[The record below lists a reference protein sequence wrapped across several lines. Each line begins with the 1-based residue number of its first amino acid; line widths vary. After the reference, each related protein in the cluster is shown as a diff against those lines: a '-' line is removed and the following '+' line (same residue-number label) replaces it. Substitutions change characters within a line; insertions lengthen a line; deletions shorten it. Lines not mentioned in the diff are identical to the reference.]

1 VLRARRPA
9 GPPGAADRGAP
20 QSKRPPVA
28 TFALAMLVCAD
39 LARSKQ
45 FYLNIL
51 QLKLGTDAAPH
62 WVDFDL
68 GDGRMLGLHP
78 ASDSL
83 AVKPG
88 SLQLGFYVDD
98 VDKFVTDARTA
109 NVSVLQDPHEES
121 FGRIAVIA
129 DPDGYPV
136 QVTTPKQW
144 R

>member
-1 VLRARRPA
+1 
-9 GPPGAADRGAP
+9 
-20 QSKRPPVA
+20 VA
-28 TFALAMLVCAD
+28 SFVLAMVVCAD
-39 LARSKQ
+39 LERSKR
-45 FYLNIL
+45 FYKNIL
-51 QLKLGTDAAPH
+51 ELKLGTDAVPH

-78 ASDSL
+78 ASESL
-83 AVKPG
+83 TVKPG
-88 SLQLGFYVDD
+88 SLQLGFSVDD

-109 NVSVLQDPHEES
+109 GVTVLQEPHDDS

-136 QVTTPKQW
+136 QVATLKSW

>member
-1 VLRARRPA
+1 
-9 GPPGAADRGAP
+9 
-20 QSKRPPVA
+20 VA
-28 TFALAMLVCAD
+28 TFALAMIVCAD
-39 LARSKQ
+39 LERSKQ
-45 FYLNIL
+45 FYRTIL
-51 QLKLGTDAAPH
+51 ELKLGTDATPH

-78 ASDSL
+78 AGDTL
-83 AVKPG
+83 TVKPG

-109 NVSVLQDPHEES
+109 RVTILQEPHDES

-136 QVTTPKQW
+136 QVATPKSP

>member
-1 VLRARRPA
+1 MAR
-9 GPPGAADRGAP
+9 
-20 QSKRPPVA
+20 
-28 TFALAMLVCAD
+28 FALAMIVSAD
-39 LARSKQ
+39 LERSKQ
-45 FYLNIL
+45 FYRTIL
-51 QLKLGTDAAPH
+51 DLKVGTDGAPH

-78 ASDSL
+78 ASETL

-88 SLQLGFYVDD
+88 SLQLGFHVDD

-109 NVSVLQDPHEES
+109 GVQILQEPHDEN

-129 DPDGYPV
+129 DPDGYAV
-136 QVTTPKQW
+136 QVATPKPW